1 MVTEELAGTKRL
13 ALLGVLTALCVV
25 LRIFKIIPIP
35 NVQPVTAIIMLTTL
49 FVSGGMGFALAILTM
64 IISNIFLG
72 FGIWTIPQILAYG
85 GCVLTILLFKKLTP
99 LTKWFWL
106 QLALVAFLG
115 IEYGILVDLGMTIFG
130 GLPAFIAY
138 WAGSI
143 LFDTYHAIG
152 NVVFYLL
159 LYKPISLA
167 LKHFFED

>member
-1 MVTEELAGTKRL
+1 MATDELAETKRL

-25 LRIFKIIPIP
+25 LRIFKIIPVP

-49 FVSGGMGFALAILTM
+49 LVSGGMGFALAILTM

-85 GCVLTILLFKKLTP
+85 GCVLTILLVKKLFP
-99 LTKWFWL
+99 LAKWFWL
-106 QLALVAFLG
+106 QLVLVAFLG

-167 LKHFFED
+167 FKHFFED

>member
-1 MVTEELAGTKRL
+1 
-13 ALLGVLTALCVV
+13 
-25 LRIFKIIPIP
+25 
-35 NVQPVTAIIMLTTL
+35 
-49 FVSGGMGFALAILTM
+49 MGFALAILTM

>member
-25 LRIFKIIPIP
+25 LRIFKIIPVP

-49 FVSGGMGFALAILTM
+49 FVSGEMGFALAILTM

-152 NVVFYLL
+152 NVIFYLL